1 VWKKKNNSADV
12 QRNKKKKYRLYLHR
26 GKVAL
31 VAMCLWRVLVAG
43 PIFAAVLAHV
53 STVVTAPA
61 PAA

>member
-1 VWKKKNNSADV
+1 VEEEKQLGRCTAE
-12 QRNKKKKYRLYLHR
+12 QKKKYRLYLHR